1 MSWRCMF
8 GHEWAG
14 CRCSRPG
21 CGARRNLGHTWRGVI
36 CVVCGTQADLLD
48 AEHVRELRAQGYT
61 VVTRTESRE
70 VLERLPCE
78 EPWQCRGDCPACR
91 QGPVPVQHRRLI
103 VEVFSDG
110 TPIACHVREE

>member
-14 CRCSRPG
+14 CRCTRPG

-48 AEHVRELRAQGYT
+48 AEHLRELRAQGYT

-91 QGPVPVQHRRLI
+91 QGPVPVRHQRLI